1 MAQTI
6 TFYHFK
12 GQLDYV
18 GVNVISNVNNIY
30 AAKKLMMATYGK
42 SESDIDFTSGE
53 NKRAPYFDG
62 TKA

>member
-1 MAQTI
+1 MV

-18 GVNVISNVNNIY
+18 GVNVISNVNNVY
-30 AAKKLMMATYGK
+30 AAKKLMMVTYGK
-42 SESDIDFTSGE
+42 TEADIDWTSSE
-53 NKRAPYFDG
+53 KKNAPYFDG